1 MVGFILLN
9 LIYGNNIVEAVL
21 EFKTKKKFLMNY
33 QEIKYQIQVF
43 YIISKIEKA
52 EILEES
58 KSLLNKIS

>member
-1 MVGFILLN
+1 VVGFISLN

-33 QEIKYQIQVF
+33 QEIKHQIQVF